1 VSSVR
6 CRVVALLAALASAG
20 ALAATDYQVRAF
32 VEPGGR
38 ITDTQTLRLVVEV
51 QGESFAPIS
60 VPHLPAL
67 HNLRIVGGPNS
78 SQSSVFNFDG
88 TTSRRLTTHQLI
100 YTLLPE
106 GPGAAEIPPIDV
118 RVGSEV
124 RRTETLRFEI
134 ESGPSGRPQ
143 PPSRSAPAGG
153 GDDDVPVFVG
163 AQLGSEEVWV
173 GEPVDADVTLY
184 TATRVTDLTL
194 VEEPSFT
201 NFWVEDAKPD
211 ARAESYQT
219 TIDGKPYSAYPI
231 VRKVLVPTT
240 PGSFSLKPYGVQIQV
255 SRSTGD
261 VFRDFFS
268 NAGARNV
275 VRRTEPLRLVVKPLP
290 EEGRPEDFSG
300 AVGSFEL
307 EVVADREA
315 ARVNDAVALTATVEG
330 AGFLKAAPA
339 PVLQAT
345 PDLKVF
351 EPKITESSE
360 IRSGKLHS
368 RKTWEWIV
376 VPLTPGELR
385 LPALR
390 YAVFDPAT
398 ASYEVLEG
406 EPLALRVER
415 GEAVA
420 DESIARGDVRLE
432 RRDINFIKLLRG
444 PLLDRRPRVHQQAW
458 YVTLLVLPVVLGP
471 VIVLAGRRHAHYRRN
486 HGLARA
492 RRARTRA
499 RRRLRTASRRAVHS
513 QPGSFHEE
521 VARALVD
528 YLADRFDRAPSGLT
542 YDVADDLLGSRGVS
556 AELRRRLRTCLET
569 CDFARYVN
577 SPDDAQRREQIYR
590 ESSAVVD
597 EIEKALS

>member
-1 VSSVR
+1 V
-6 CRVVALLAALASAG
+6 VVAFVAAFASWG
-20 ALAATDYQVRAF
+20 ALPAVAADYQVRAF
-32 VEPGGR
+32 VEPAGR

-51 QGESFAPIS
+51 QGDELVQVS
-60 VPHLPAL
+60 VPQLPAL
-67 HNLRIVGGPNS
+67 DNLRIVGGPS
-78 SQSSVFNFDG
+78 TSQSSVFNFDG
-88 TTSRRLTTHQLI
+88 TTSRRLTTQQLI
-100 YTLLPE
+100 YTLLPG
-106 GPGAAEIPPIDV
+106 GPGPAEIPPIDV

-124 RRTETLRFEI
+124 RRTEALRFEV
-134 ESGPSGRPQ
+134 EPGASGRPQ
-143 PPSRSAPAGG
+143 PSPESAPARGS
-153 GDDDVPVFVG
+153 DDDVPVFVG
-163 AQLGSEEVWV
+163 ARLGSKEVWV

-184 TATRVTDLTL
+184 TATRVTDLRL

-211 ARAESYQT
+211 AVAESYRT
-219 TIDGKPYSAYPI
+219 TIDGKVYNAYPI

-240 PGSFSLKPYGVQIQV
+240 PGSFNLKPYGVQIQV

-261 VFRDFFS
+261 AFRDFFA

-275 VRRTEPLRLVVKPLP
+275 VRRTEPLQLVVKPLP
-290 EEGRPEDFSG
+290 EERRPEDFSG
-300 AVGSFEL
+300 AVGSFTL
-307 EVVADREA
+307 DAVADRA
-315 ARVNDAVALTATVEG
+315 SARVNDAVALRATLEG
-330 AGFLKAAPA
+330 TGFLKSA
-339 PVLQAT
+339 PVPALQAT

-360 IRSGKLHS
+360 LRSGKLHS

-390 YAVFDPAT
+390 YPVFDPAT

-406 EPLALRVER
+406 EPLVLTVER

-444 PLLDRRPRVHQQAW
+444 PLLDRKPRVHQRAW
-458 YVTLLVLPVVLGP
+458 YVALLVLPAALGP
-471 VIVLAGRRHAHYRRN
+471 VIVLAGRRHAHYRRD

-492 RRARTRA
+492 RRARARA
-499 RRRLRTASRRAVHS
+499 RRRLQAASHLAARS
-513 QPGSFHEE
+513 QDGSFHED

-542 YDVADDLLGSRGVS
+542 YDVADDLLASRGVS
-556 AELRRRLRTCLET
+556 AEVRRRLRTCLET
-569 CDFARYVN
+569 CDFARYV
-577 SPDDAQRREQIYR
+577 STPDDPQRREQIYR